1 MTYQQEM
8 LTRAMSHLDDKL
20 ILSAHGPRKKVR
32 RAIPVII
39 TACLVVALIIA
50 FPYLRKVI
58 NTDSDILN
66 PNDDGVIDD
75 ASPIKPE
82 MYEYTPQDRSV
93 PLGGTTL
100 TLTDTTDTTAT
111 FTVVKTDEVPL
122 YALLYDRRGD
132 VLASTEPDY
141 KDNGVTIRPNTL
153 KLYVNGQETPVYRF
167 PTAPGTYEVTVDFSS
182 VRNGPYPMR
191 ECIALYAY
199 IGKEEEAVTLH
210 FSLSV
215 EEVTT
220 VAETDGETLSE
231 PLPE

>member
-50 FPYLRKVI
+50 FPYLRRVI

-93 PLGGTTL
+93 TLGGTTL
-100 TLTDTTDTTAT
+100 TLTDTTETTAT
-111 FTVVKTDEVPL
+111 FTVVKTDDIPV
-122 YALLYDRRGD
+122 YALLYDRRDG
-132 VLASTEPDY
+132 VLASTEPNY
-141 KDNGVTIRPNTL
+141 KDNGVLIRPNTIR
-153 KLYVNGQETPVYRF
+153 LYVNGETAPVYQL
-167 PTAPGTYEVTVDFSS
+167 PAAKGTYEITVDFEFI
-182 VRNGPYPMR
+182 RNGQYPMQ
-191 ECIALYAY
+191 ECIGLYAY
-199 IGKEEEAVTLH
+199 IGEDEEAVTLK
-210 FSLSV
+210 FSLAVV
-215 EEVTT
+215 EETIL
-220 VAETDGETLSE
+220 ETESEAGGE
-231 PLPE
+231 

>member
-1 MTYQQEM
+1 MTYQQEI
-8 LTRAMSHLDDKL
+8 LSRAMNHLDDKMV
-20 ILSAHGPRKKVR
+20 LSAHGPRKKAR
-32 RAIPVII
+32 RAIPVVIV
-39 TACLVVALIIA
+39 ACLVVALIVA
-50 FPYLRKVI
+50 FPYLRRVI
-58 NTDSDILN
+58 NTNSDILN

-82 MYEYTPQDRSV
+82 MYEYTPQNMAV
-93 PLGGTTL
+93 TLGGTTL

-111 FTVVKTDEVPL
+111 FTVVKTDEVPV
-122 YALLYDRRGD
+122 YALFYDRRGD

-153 KLYVNGQETPVYRF
+153 KLYVNGQAASVYRF
-167 PTAPGTYEVTVDFSS
+167 PTAPGAYEVVVDFSS

-199 IGKEEEAVTLH
+199 VGEDGEAVNLH
-210 FSLSV
+210 FSLAV

-231 PLPE
+231 TLPE